1 MRNHTDYTLMS
12 WVRSLRLM
20 GCNAHCQK
28 CINEE
33 SHDWLVGW
41 SYVCWLV
48 GLVRMLIGWIVGLL
62 VDCIVRLASNVDEF
76 RVQGRPTGFH
86 VVAAAAAGW
95 SPGNNQ

>member
-1 MRNHTDYTLMS
+1 MVT
-12 WVRSLRLM
+12 RL
-20 GCNAHCQK
+20 
-28 CINEE
+28 
-33 SHDWLVGW
+33 LVGW
-41 SYVCWLV
+41 LECWLV
-48 GLVRMLIGWIVGLL
+48 GYLVGWIVGLL

>member
-1 MRNHTDYTLMS
+1 MT
-12 WVRSLRLM
+12 
-20 GCNAHCQK
+20 G
-28 CINEE
+28 
-33 SHDWLVGW
+33 WLVGHTF
-41 SYVCWLV
+41 VGWLV
-48 GLVRMLIGWIVGLL
+48 GLVGYLVGWIVGLL

>member
-1 MRNHTDYTLMS
+1 M
-12 WVRSLRLM
+12 V
-20 GCNAHCQK
+20 
-28 CINEE
+28 
-33 SHDWLVGW
+33 
-41 SYVCWLV
+41 
-48 GLVRMLIGWIVGLL
+48 GWIVGLL